1 MNLKI
6 PIDRYGG
13 MLLDSKIVNMF
24 MDSIRCTLEE
34 QSKEKDNNYIVVC
47 SPFDIQ
53 VCNGESASIDI
64 SEMKEQCYD
73 IYTESVY

>member
-1 MNLKI
+1 MKDVIVNLKI

-34 QSKEKDNNYIVVC
+34 
-47 SPFDIQ
+47 
-53 VCNGESASIDI
+53 
-64 SEMKEQCYD
+64 
-73 IYTESVY
+73 

>member
-1 MNLKI
+1 
-6 PIDRYGG
+6 
-13 MLLDSKIVNMF
+13 